1 MNRIITIAREFG
13 SGGRELGVLL
23 AEKLGY
29 AYYDKEIISEIAK
42 RTELSEEYVSAIV
55 ENRTHKMF
63 PITIGRSIA
72 MISNSTLLQQD
83 ISIYREQSRII
94 REMAEKSD
102 CVIVGRCADFLLK
115 DQNAFRIFVYS
126 DMQSRIKRCREKG
139 YEGSDLSDK
148 EIQKKISEIDK
159 SRADYYKNYT
169 DQEWGKKENYDLM
182 VNTTDCSM
190 EELAEKLKAYI
201 TSE

>member
-182 VNTTDCSM
+182 VNTTDCNM

>member
-29 AYYDKEIISEIAK
+29 TYYDKEIISEIAK

-115 DQNAFRIFVYS
+115 DRNAFRIFVYS
-126 DMQSRIKRCREKG
+126 DMPSRIKRCREKG

-169 DQEWGKKENYDLM
+169 DQEWGKKENYDLI
-182 VNTTDCSM
+182 VNTTD
-190 EELAEKLKAYI
+190 
-201 TSE
+201 